1 MFHYLHANA
10 DHTACELPSNTYGIN
25 LTNVP
30 RLVTCEP
37 CREAYAH
44 LAANDSNRGRDTACG
59 TTSNNLRSSRSLS
72 LVTCPECLV
81 SERFRKL
88 SGLQPSA
95 KLARIGRDGDQS

>member
-10 DHTACELPSNTYGIN
+10 PLTACELPSNTYGIN
-25 LTNVP
+25 LTNIP

-81 SERFRKL
+81 SPRWRE
-88 SGLQPSA
+88 LQGKPAAIKMS
-95 KLARIGRDGDQS
+95 RIGRDGDQS